1 MQCNKSCLG
10 WERERER
17 EREKKQKKTHTFKII
32 SEMWVDWWARRGV
45 NTSLLFL
52 PSAAPT
58 WNLVLI
64 EYFLKQF
71 QLSHL
76 FSGKKEKKKKKRKHF
91 AFISGERNSLNF
103 SCICKSALWKQF
115 VQPVRFWGELYY
127 VTRALDKTAGTG
139 RDFDFPNCTT
149 AMTGSAALTSLL
161 LQNVQAWLGRA
172 ISPCIATSGWSNY
185 Q

>member
-1 MQCNKSCLG
+1 MSWLVSSERSEHIAAIPALRSSNIKSCFD
-10 WERERER
+10 WVFFKAIPTIPSVFW
-17 EREKKQKKTHTFKII
+17 KKRK
-32 SEMWVDWWARRGV
+32 
-45 NTSLLFL
+45 
-52 PSAAPT
+52 
-58 WNLVLI
+58 
-64 EYFLKQF
+64 
-71 QLSHL
+71 
-76 FSGKKEKKKKKRKHF
+76 KKKKKRKHF
-91 AFISGERNSLNF
+91 AFIPGERKSLNF